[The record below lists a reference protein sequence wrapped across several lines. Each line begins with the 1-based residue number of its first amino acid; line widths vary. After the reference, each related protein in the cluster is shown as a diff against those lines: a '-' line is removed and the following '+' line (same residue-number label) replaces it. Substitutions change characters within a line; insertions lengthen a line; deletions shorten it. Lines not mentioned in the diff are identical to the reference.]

1 MATRHWI
8 NRLSERTEALVAR
21 LKPPGRI
28 FSMGRVQNH
37 RNADAEFASFR
48 KQHGLTEDDAVT
60 AMCVVPWADRP
71 ADFDLWEKR
80 PQPRLE
86 YKGNVLLQ
94 IQLVKPQLRSA
105 DEGKRPDAEPS
116 QQPQGQTRLAP
127 ASVPMR
133 PARRR
138 RRAWQHWLRSPSPG

>member
-1 MATRHWI
+1 MATRHLI
-8 NRLSERTEALVAR
+8 ERLSERTEAVIAR
-21 LKPPGRI
+21 LRPPGRI
-28 FSMGRVQNH
+28 FHLEDVQNY
-37 RNADAEFASFR
+37 RNADAEFAAFR
-48 KQHGLTEDDAVT
+48 KQRGLTDDDVVIAR
-60 AMCVVPWADRP
+60 CIVPWEDRP
-71 ADFDLWEKR
+71 ADWNEPKPGLRF
-80 PQPRLE
+80 E

>member
-1 MATRHWI
+1 MATRHLI
-8 NRLSERTEALVAR
+8 DRLSERTEALVAR

-71 ADFDLWEKR
+71 ADFDLWEKT

-86 YKGNVLLQ
+86 YQ
-94 IQLVKPQLRSA
+94 IQLVRPQLRSPE
-105 DEGKRPDAEPS
+105 EGKRPDAEPS
-116 QQPQGQTRLAP
+116 QQPEGQTRLAP

-133 PARRR
+133 PARWR